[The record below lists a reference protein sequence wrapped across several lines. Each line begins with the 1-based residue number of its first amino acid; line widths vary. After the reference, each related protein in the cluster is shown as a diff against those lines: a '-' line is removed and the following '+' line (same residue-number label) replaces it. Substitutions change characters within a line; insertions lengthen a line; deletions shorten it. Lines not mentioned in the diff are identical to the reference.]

1 MFKHYHF
8 AAAAQYRK
16 SNDDLAEKRYGD
28 ELGRLMLA
36 ASYVRRALAL
46 PTRTLPLPALVEDL
60 QGLQAIVDTN
70 LARAERDNQ
79 LIYLEPT
86 TSEAS
91 LPLIGAAL
99 MAKEAPADLLAPLAS
114 IRRPEHE
121 LWFYRLI
128 TYGIDVA
135 ERLYA
140 DRKRHFIASTI
151 EPILVRLDTSTAET
165 RSALDLPGLLDRIE
179 SPRRMPAAWAT
190 YTSALQKSGG
200 YAALA
205 RKSES
210 VQHTAALCHDLV
222 AEVDGILGRARPH
235 LPEASVVRQHELQ
248 TLWRQYQRTLSE
260 AASSDATVRE
270 KMASVR
276 PALDA
281 LQRGGTALAELL
293 TPQSAAL
300 ERARRDLAPELRAL
314 RANLEQ
320 VDDGAAQRRT
330 LLLQLRTA
338 CDSDAIRTRLV
349 DAARERHLG
358 DVAQTH
364 TVDPAALQD
373 VLEAGMDKYT
383 PYHARADALAAEQAT
398 QLRGLRERTERLLSH
413 GALAA
418 ALDAQDAAH
427 ARVDDAYDEYATLH
441 QHLDEGAGFYERLFG
456 LLRTF
461 RAEVHDWLE
470 GVSGR
475 APQWG
480 AFPGGDI
487 QFRDT

>member
-86 TSEAS
+86 TSEAN

-114 IRRPEHE
+114 IDRPEHE

-165 RSALDLPGLLDRIE
+165 RRALDLPGLLDRIE

-190 YTSALQKSGG
+190 YTSALQKTGG
-200 YAALA
+200 YATLA

-281 LQRGGTALAELL
+281 LQRGGAALAELL

-364 TVDPAALQD
+364 AVDPAALQD

-427 ARVDDAYDEYATLH
+427 ARVDDAYDEYATLL